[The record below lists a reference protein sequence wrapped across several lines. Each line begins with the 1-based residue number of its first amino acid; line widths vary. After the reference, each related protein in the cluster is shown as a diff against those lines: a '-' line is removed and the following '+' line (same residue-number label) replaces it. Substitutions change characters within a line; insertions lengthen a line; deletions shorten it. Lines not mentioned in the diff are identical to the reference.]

1 MKKIL
6 GYISI
11 AFLSALVIGSIY
23 ISTTRQNEPLT
34 EGSPERTVQIYIDNI
49 LNDRSIEAYELIAKE
64 LRDNSRYSEFIN
76 KTSLSYDPYEVETI
90 TLVKSEIINDEAIVT
105 VEKST
110 IETSI
115 PLEST
120 ERKSRQTYI
129 LVKEDLEWKIL
140 ETSFPIHCAKD
151 SKIR

>member
-6 GYISI
+6 AYIVI

-64 LRDNSRYSEFIN
+64 LRDNCRYSEFIN
-76 KTSLSYDPYEVETI
+76 TSSLSYDPYEVETI
-90 TLVKSEIINDEAIVT
+90 TLVKSEIIKISTNWVAMIPYGMNCLQNGAT
-105 VEKST
+105 TMIILLKTLLALGGSWREKGKT
-110 IETSI
+110 
-115 PLEST
+115 L
-120 ERKSRQTYI
+120 
-129 LVKEDLEWKIL
+129 
-140 ETSFPIHCAKD
+140 A
-151 SKIR
+151 

>member
-1 MKKIL
+1 MKKVL
-6 GYISI
+6 GYIVI
-11 AFLSALVIGSIY
+11 TFLSALIIGSIY

-34 EGSPERTVQIYIDNI
+34 EGSPERTVQIYINNI
-49 LNDRSIEAYELIAKE
+49 LNDRSPEAYELISE
-64 LRDNSRYSEFIN
+64 EVQDNCRYIEFIN
-76 KTSLSYDPYEVETI
+76 TSSLSYDPYEVETI

-105 VEKST
+105 VENST
-110 IETSI
+110 METSI

-129 LVKEDLEWKIL
+129 LVKEDLEWKIS

>member
-1 MKKIL
+1 M
-6 GYISI
+6 
-11 AFLSALVIGSIY
+11 
-23 ISTTRQNEPLT
+23 
-34 EGSPERTVQIYIDNI
+34 
-49 LNDRSIEAYELIAKE
+49 NDRSIEAYELIAKE
-64 LRDNSRYSEFIN
+64 LRDNCRYSEFIN
-76 KTSLSYDPYEVETI
+76 TSSLSYDPYEVETI

-140 ETSFPIHCAKD
+140 ETSLPIHCAKD